1 MERTDDGA
9 RICHA
14 GPMPNDDKLKKGLD
28 RTFIGFGKEYE
39 VRFWCNSLGCTQNA
53 LRAAVRAVGNSAD
66 AVRTYLKKK

>member
-1 MERTDDGA
+1 MHRTDGGA
-9 RICHA
+9 KFWHA
-14 GPMPNDDKLKKGLD
+14 YAMSNDDKSKKGLD
-28 RTFIGFGKEYE
+28 RTLIGFGQEYQ